1 MVVRLQEARLG
12 GPRVLEPGPR
22 ILSRADVE
30 VRADRDYARI
40 RRRMF
45 RRRVIEIYADLGTE
59 YVLPPEFIT
68 LLYRY
73 PEMLP
78 TLRWICKSL
87 ERE

>member
-1 MVVRLQEARLG
+1 
-12 GPRVLEPGPR
+12 
-22 ILSRADVE
+22 
-30 VRADRDYARI
+30 
-40 RRRMF
+40 MF